1 MVMLGGED
9 EMVKLEEDVVA
20 TDRRLIMFHKDFS
33 SRFLFPLSFPL
44 LFISSQRRFSICS
57 GLMT

>member
-9 EMVKLEEDVVA
+9 EMVKLGEDVVA
-20 TDRRLIMFHKDFS
+20 TDRRLIKCHKDLS
-33 SRFLFPLSFPL
+33 SRFLFPLSFSL
-44 LFISSQRRFSICS
+44 LSVSSQRIFSICK

>member
-9 EMVKLEEDVVA
+9 EMVKLGEDVVA
-20 TDRRLIMFHKDFS
+20 TDRWLIMCHKDFS
-33 SRFLFPLSFPL
+33 SHFLFPLSFPF
-44 LFISSQRRFSICS
+44 LFVSSQRRFSICS